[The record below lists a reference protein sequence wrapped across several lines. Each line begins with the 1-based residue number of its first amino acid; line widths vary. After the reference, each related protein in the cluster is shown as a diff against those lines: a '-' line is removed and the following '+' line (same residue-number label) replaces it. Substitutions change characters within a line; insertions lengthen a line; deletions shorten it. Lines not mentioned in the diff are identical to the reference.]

1 MSFEE
6 VIELREHL
14 FPTPC
19 TISLVGPSGSG
30 KTTLL
35 MDGLLKFRHQLFGPA
50 PVTHV
55 LYFYGEDQP
64 AFAQKRAEEGDAI
77 QFYRGLPTRE
87 QFETLIE
94 RFEGHHFLVVL
105 DDLMDEMAQ
114 SPLGQDIFTKMSH
127 HRYATACYQHI
138 SCTIIYVFGV
148 IKCQTTFCL
157 VCEHYF
163 NQEIPTIVD

>member
-6 VIELREHL
+6 VIELRQHL

-19 TISLVGPSGSG
+19 TISIVGPSGSG

-35 MDGLLKFRHQLFGPA
+35 MDGLLKYRHQLFGPA
-50 PVTHV
+50 PVTNV

-64 AFAQKRAEEGDAI
+64 AFARKRAEEGEAI
-77 QFYRGLPTRE
+77 QFLRGLPTRE
-87 QFETLIE
+87 QFEMLIE
-94 RFEGHHFLVVL
+94 SFEGQHFLVVL

-127 HRYATACYQHI
+127 HRYAASTD
-138 SCTIIYVFGV
+138 SCTLYLCNNKNI
-148 IKCQTTFCL
+148 TPPFCL
-157 VCEHYF
+157 FYEHYS
-163 NQEIPTIVD
+163 NQERPTILD

>member
-1 MSFEE
+1 MIPIALHASQVLGVLEEQNMSFKAEEE

-14 FPTPC
+14 FPSPC
-19 TISLVGPSGSG
+19 TISIVGPSGSG

-35 MDGLLKFRHQLFGPA
+35 MDGLLKYRHQLFGPSPA
-50 PVTHV
+50 TNV

-64 AFAQKRAEEGDAI
+64 AFARKRAEEGDAI

-94 RFEGHHFLVVL
+94 RFEGQHFLVVL
-105 DDLMDEMAQ
+105 DDLMNEMAQ

-127 HRYATACYQHI
+127 HRYVASRK
-138 SCTIIYVFGV
+138 SCTIISVFCV
-148 IKCQTTFCL
+148 
-157 VCEHYF
+157 
-163 NQEIPTIVD
+163 